1 MFVRKVKRKTTRNI
15 AVQIVRNDRTKEGK
29 VRQKIVRHMDTAP
42 EGPALDELLHVAECE
57 RLRIEE
63 DRQPSPRII
72 HDDSE
77 SPGICAKD

>member
-1 MFVRKVKRKTTRNI
+1 M
-15 AVQIVRNDRTKEGK
+15 
-29 VRQKIVRHMDTAP
+29 RQKIVRHVDTAP
-42 EGPALDELLHVAECE
+42 EGPALDELLRVAECE